1 MENHMGLKWYNL
13 MNFHKLDTT
22 VEPVPAEKKNT
33 SRKPAVSLAPLP
45 HSPDLDPVDYFCL
58 FEFI

>member
-1 MENHMGLKWYNL
+1 MENHTGLKWYSL

-22 VEPVPAEKKNT
+22 METMPAEKKNT
-33 SRKPAVSLAPLP
+33 GRKPVVSLTPLP
-45 HSPDLDPVDYFCL
+45 HSPDFDPVDYFCL